1 MPAGIIIR
9 NPGNELVF
17 TSDAF
22 VYHYLGTATLQST
35 TPSPTTIPVGTYGI
49 FSGRSIYTIDYTGDD
64 IVVATPIP
72 TGINSAVSV
81 VSKTKVGSTW
91 TIVVQK
97 GNGAAPN
104 AAGFLTEEST
114 TVYVWGK
121 PISSPNFGLAIYAPD
136 GSLRADMSKKP
147 LLVGEFLNVPQ
158 GSPSA
163 NFVGSY
169 TVPGIATFPAGSS
182 TFTTGTPNNYTVS
195 ENLARWYLDGTTLR
209 REKFLEH
216 TYFPEDVF
224 VSEGFT
230 PSVQALIIELS
241 GL

>member
-35 TPSPTTIPVGTYGI
+35 TPSPTTIPGGAYDYRAGYST
-49 FSGRSIYTIDYTGDD
+49 YTITHPGED
-64 IVVATPIP
+64 IVVAIP
-72 TGINSAVSV
+72 LLSGNYSASAVISKVKAGSV
-81 VSKTKVGSTW
+81 W
-91 TIVVQK
+91 TIKVQR

-104 AAGFLTEEST
+104 SAGFLTEAST
-114 TVYVWGK
+114 TVHVWGK
-121 PISSPNFGLAIYAPD
+121 PVSTPNFGLAIYAPD

-163 NFVGSY
+163 SFAGSY
-169 TVPGIATFPAGSS
+169 TVPGIATFPTGSS

-216 TYFPEDVF
+216 KYFPEDVF

-230 PSVQALIIELS
+230 PSVQALIIELN